1 MKEDTKIR
9 RLFEVVEAVTGV
21 TRNAIVSHSRVREHY
36 FARMIVAYH
45 LYRYGYAVTKIRYH
59 MGTMAATSVLRQIK
73 GYRNERTPYFRN
85 CAKRVEEILSSETEE
100 RDYTLKGHKIT
111 NINSIS
117 G

>member
-1 MKEDTKIR
+1 
-9 RLFEVVEAVTGV
+9 
-21 TRNAIVSHSRVREHY
+21 
-36 FARMIVAYH
+36 
-45 LYRYGYAVTKIRYH
+45 
-59 MGTMAATSVLRQIK
+59 MAATSVLRQIK